1 MKILFIPI
9 ILILSYFQFSE
20 ISAQNKSQVKHPE
33 GTYVSINGAKIW
45 YETEGNGEPV
55 LLIPG
60 GPGNSHT
67 YFHPWFSDL
76 AVNYKVIYFDAFGRG
91 KSERAKDP
99 AEYTFNRDVEDIEL
113 LRRTLGFDKWII
125 IGHSYGGM
133 VAQAYALKYPGS
145 VSKIVLSNSLYSG
158 EMWQGNNDNCNY
170 ELRNQFPEIW
180 EKLIKLREAG
190 FHSSS
195 PEHQNAYALPG
206 GLLYYY
212 DASNALKSTTDSL
225 IINNDVYYTLVGH
238 DGDFI
243 IGGDVAKLDF
253 RTQLKNIE
261 APMLII
267 EGRYDRVAIPRFSI
281 KFKEY
286 APQAEFVM
294 FEKSGHNPYL
304 EEREKYFRLLD
315 KFLSGK

>member
-1 MKILFIPI
+1 MRKIFLFLLLI
-9 ILILSYFQFSE
+9 ITAAQ
-20 ISAQNKSQVKHPE
+20 ISAQNLKPEIKHPQ
-33 GTYVSINGAKIW
+33 GNFIIIKGAKIW
-45 YETEGNGEPV
+45 YEIEGAGEPV

-76 AVNYKVIYFDAFGRG
+76 AKNFKVIYYDAFGRG
-91 KSERAKDP
+91 KSDRAKDSTQ
-99 AEYTFNRDVEDIEL
+99 YTFSRDVEDVEL
-113 LRRTLGFDKWII
+113 LRKSLGFEKWIVV
-125 IGHSYGGM
+125 GHSYGGM

-145 VSKIVLSNSLYSG
+145 IEKLVLSNTLYDA
-158 EMWQGNNDNCNY
+158 EMWQANNDNSNY
-170 ELRNQFPEIW
+170 ELRNQYPEVW

-195 PEHQNAYALPG
+195 IEHQKAYEIPS

-212 DASNALKSTTDSL
+212 DPSNADKATTDSL
-225 IINNDVYYTLVGH
+225 IINPTVYYTLVGD

-253 RTQLKNIE
+253 RTKLKDIKI
-261 APMLII
+261 PMLII
-267 EGRYDRVAIPRFSI
+267 EGRYDRVALPRFSI
-281 KFKEY
+281 KFKDY

-304 EEREKYFRLLD
+304 EEREKYFNLLNE
-315 KFLSGK
+315 FLLTGK